1 LSSLSSKNEQKQT
14 DDTHD
19 QQSESY
25 WFPSDLSFS
34 SLFPFQRYSLR
45 DRGPSTDARY
55 PWSSNHFS
63 QGDYYSTSSAG
74 TKSLLSLDLGHPA
87 ARGCKSC
94 WEFNHECSLLDKP
107 LVYPCQICSEDRADC
122 ELIIPPKRKR
132 GCDNCKRK
140 KKVVFSYL
148 KDARDHHLSCKQF
161 QEMGIQCF
169 SGPAKHQDIQDSQES
184 ESLNNSLE
192 EEKSRD
198 ALPSVSSHLHSS
210 PPPRPLN
217 LTEEIQPLSVAADV
231 NFLEDP
237 SPHSSFSKSSTDSHI
252 AEARALLEDLLSK
265 PWKPRNSSAP
275 EPQQPSSHEPST
287 ASTETNSLTHQ
298 QQEKLEKSRSGIV
311 RIITTS
317 FAHPINFTYEQPPD
331 DNGKPCHFC
340 NDFTYGMLG
349 LGEVKVEV
357 IDYRD
362 GSGYVKIEG
371 GHVGTGHEPTRMCVT
386 CALERVHIVQC
397 CGHTVAGLDGYDP
410 STFDYDAAFASLEPP
425 ALGRR
430 PSWSIRG
437 ACCVRTRH
445 FTAESRSR
453 RSISSRSRLVRRP
466 LTPWDARCCCARTA
480 QG

>member
-1 LSSLSSKNEQKQT
+1 MAYTMERLEQALRLFRRLKKELINDGFAVSYLEDCIQSKYALRNRTLSRAKDLHSTWIDNDDSADYNPKNELQPKRKRVSRPERAAGPEREPKRQRVRPKQYDSLFVTLKFQCAEGRDFLSSLSSKNEQKQT

-19 QQSESY
+19 QQ
-25 WFPSDLSFS
+25 
-34 SLFPFQRYSLR
+34 
-45 DRGPSTDARY
+45 
-55 PWSSNHFS
+55 
-63 QGDYYSTSSAG
+63 
-74 TKSLLSLDLGHPA
+74 K
-87 ARGCKSC
+87 
-94 WEFNHECSLLDKP
+94 
-107 LVYPCQICSEDRADC
+107 
-122 ELIIPPKRKR
+122 
-132 GCDNCKRK
+132 
-140 KKVVFSYL
+140 
-148 KDARDHHLSCKQF
+148 
-161 QEMGIQCF
+161 
-169 SGPAKHQDIQDSQES
+169 
-184 ESLNNSLE
+184 
-192 EEKSRD
+192 
-198 ALPSVSSHLHSS
+198 
-210 PPPRPLN
+210 
-217 LTEEIQPLSVAADV
+217 EIQPLSVAADV

-317 FAHPINFTYEQPPD
+317 FAHPINFAYEQPPD
-331 DNGKPCHFC
+331 DNSKPCHFC

-362 GSGYVKIEG
+362 GSNYVKIEG

-397 CGHTVAGLDGYDP
+397 RGHTVAPLDGYDP

-437 ACCVRTRH
+437 ACCEVDK
-445 FTAESRSR
+445 FQEPVSP
-453 RSISSRSRLVRRP
+453 SSP
-466 LTPWDARCCCARTA
+466 DAVGCGLLLCANCARLMNIFQCDIGKVIA
-480 QG
+480 QNRRQDQQDWVRADAIYLLPGNDLYRFYCGEEQTKEEADVVDLTGQDPDQDEHQDIVMTGAGMQTIDLTDAD